1 MNYSHKLWSDNS
13 GRMWGMLVGN
23 SLKISPKNKHEWVV
37 VSATK
42 GRHGC
47 GVHAYKRGNKE
58 SG

>member
-1 MNYSHKLWSDNS
+1 MLWSDNS

-23 SLKISPKNKHEWVV
+23 SPKIGPKNKHEWVV
-37 VSATK
+37 VSAAK